1 MKTRFGVMQRLCK
14 FTTDTAK
21 LLLKYSCRDC
31 FGENHQMFQVVVIGV
46 NPTLQSLVRHLCAEH
61 SQLWHCRFFPT
72 VGSYLQAPRLDSQI
86 DLLIF
91 DGLNTTASLE
101 DKRLVCFQAPLA
113 LRVIVTTPEHDDV
126 VLGHL
131 SHFHSFVGSEL
142 NTEHLELLFSNA
154 ARLSELPIGEQERR
168 LVGGLIDFPQLP
180 ALLSG
185 LDKLLA
191 EPNVSSAAVAGLVST
206 DPLVVSRLFQLI
218 NSPYMGFVSET
229 WNLEVAISRLGY
241 QSLRSLVLLLA
252 MKGGNVQAEQ
262 QAEYQRVL
270 DQILAQAGQARS
282 YARSSGFNRVL
293 QDQVFIAA
301 LLSGFGKLV
310 LLQNGREAGDA
321 ELTEVNPA
329 GRGSYLAVSAFLLT
343 LWGFENWVVAAVLN
357 QHSWQTAGIGA
368 QISNC
373 LFLARAHQQG
383 AVKLNASERQQALQA
398 GFVL

>member
-1 MKTRFGVMQRLCK
+1 
-14 FTTDTAK
+14 
-21 LLLKYSCRDC
+21 
-31 FGENHQMFQVVVIGV
+31 MFQVVVVGI
-46 NPTLQSLVRHLCAEH
+46 NPSLQSLVRHLCLEKAH
-61 SQLWHCRFFPT
+61 LWQCKFFPT

-91 DGLNTTASLE
+91 DGLSISSSLE

-113 LRVIVTTPEHDDV
+113 LRVILTDPQHDDV

-131 SHFHSFVGSEL
+131 SHFHSFIGNEL
-142 NTEHLELLFSNA
+142 NTEHLQQLFANA
-154 ARLSELPIGEQERR
+154 ARLSELPLGEQERR
-168 LVGGLIDFPQLP
+168 LVGGLYDFPQLP
-180 ALLSG
+180 SLLTE

-191 EPNVSSAAVAGLVST
+191 EANVSAAAVAGLIST
-206 DPLVVSRLFQLI
+206 DPLVVSRLFQLV

-241 QSLRSLVLLLA
+241 QSLRSLVVVLA
-252 MKGGNVQAEQ
+252 MKGGKVPEDQ
-262 QAEYQRVL
+262 QAERQQLL

-282 YARSSGFNRVL
+282 YARSSGFSRML

-310 LLQNGREAGDA
+310 LLQNGRAAGDA
-321 ELTEVNPA
+321 ELSERNPT
-329 GRGSYLAVSAFLLT
+329 GRSSYLAVSAFLLT
-343 LWGFENWVVAAVLN
+343 LWGFENWVIAAVLN
-357 QHSWQTAGIGA
+357 QHSWQSEGIGA

-373 LFLARAHQQG
+373 LHLARAQQQG
-383 AVKLNASERQQALQA
+383 TITLNAAERQQALQA

>member
-1 MKTRFGVMQRLCK
+1 
-14 FTTDTAK
+14 
-21 LLLKYSCRDC
+21 
-31 FGENHQMFQVVVIGV
+31 MFQVVVIGI
-46 NPTLQSLVRHLCAEH
+46 NPSLQSLVRHLCLEKAH
-61 SQLWHCRFFPT
+61 LWQCRFFPT

-91 DGLNTTASLE
+91 DGLSTNASLE

-113 LRVIVTTPEHDDV
+113 LRIILTDPTHDDV

-131 SHFHSFVGSEL
+131 SHFHSFIGNEL
-142 NTEHLELLFSNA
+142 HTEHLQQLFANA
-154 ARLSELPIGEQERR
+154 ARLSELAIGEQERR

-180 ALLSG
+180 SLLSS
-185 LDKLLA
+185 LDKQLA
-191 EPNVSSAAVAGLVST
+191 EPSVSSAAVAGLVSQ

-241 QSLRSLVLLLA
+241 QSLRSLVVVLA
-252 MKGGNVQAEQ
+252 MKGGNVGTAQ
-262 QAEYQRVL
+262 QAEYQTVL
-270 DQILAQAGQARS
+270 DQVLNQAGQARS

-321 ELTEVNPA
+321 ELCEQNPA
-329 GRGSYLAVSAFLLT
+329 GRSSYLAVSAFLLT

-357 QHSWQTAGIGA
+357 QHSWQADGVGA

-373 LFLARAHQQG
+373 LYLARARQQG
-383 AVKLNASERQQALQA
+383 SIKLNASERQQALQA